1 MTLAEWKKNEWLVEH
16 LSRRQE
22 INHLFRLIERDLKDC
37 RNKKL
42 SLDWRFNIA
51 YNAALQCANAAL
63 AAEGFR
69 AAKDSHHF
77 RVIQSLKFTLEIND
91 KTIRKFDVFRKKR
104 NISEYDRAGS
114 VSIAEFDEMIAL
126 AEFLY
131 KSASSWIKKNHTDLV

>member
-1 MTLAEWKKNEWLVEH
+1 MTLAEWKKNEWLAEH
-16 LSRRQE
+16 SSSRQE
-22 INHLFRLIERDLKDC
+22 IKHLFRLIERDLKDC
-37 RNKKL
+37 RNKEL
-42 SLDWRFNIA
+42 SLDWRFHIA

-104 NISEYDRAGS
+104 NISEYDQAGS
-114 VSIAEFDEMIAL
+114 VSISELDEMIAL
-126 AEFLY
+126 ADFLY
-131 KSASSWIKKNHTDLV
+131 KSASSWMKKNHADLI

>member
-37 RNKKL
+37 RNKEL

-51 YNAALQCANAAL
+51 YNAALQCANDAL

-77 RVIQSLKFTLEIND
+77 RVIQSLKFTLEIIERRIN
-91 KTIRKFDVFRKKR
+91 KATFKVKKGEDP
-104 NISEYDRAGS
+104 IDGCSRAEAAESPSPRGS
-114 VSIAEFDEMIAL
+114 LWTARP
-126 AEFLY
+126 
-131 KSASSWIKKNHTDLV
+131 